1 MLTMP
6 VTTISKVEPFS
17 CPASP
22 APSLT
27 DQVQASTSSTP
38 LAHPDSTHQPYTA
51 PFTEGEDIL
60 LHDQDGLIYFGIVVE
75 VDHELGQCLVRFG
88 DSTEKWANFFDLRRL
103 ETDETDP
110 ESTPLVKQE
119 SRPVTLIE
127 QFHQELSKELLD
139 PPWQEG
145 PDEEVEREIK
155 LPGHVIAARSKLN
168 YGWEDL
174 VWDESHQVNQT
185 DTYCY
190 CGQSGDWYKRMLQCQ
205 DCLQWF
211 HQECIRSLS
220 YQLMFG
226 DRFFKFTCTLCNG
239 KEEETIQRL
248 ELGVVDALHLVIL
261 NLILSKNQKFH
272 DIETSIIPL
281 IKKKLKYLSDNGTI
295 AHVKFSMITSD
306 HIIKILSN
314 NKTRF
319 KCGSETGQQSCFWG
333 LRRMVAPWL
342 PSKHLLYRPK
352 YCKVSSSIKRLK
364 ETLIQPNNKKGQ
376 FHGKKPQ
383 SRSLGL
389 NKPALKN
396 VMNVSKKSSLKRG
409 RPKDLTKDFS
419 YSDTTSFGTLDLL
432 IKPLKDFSGA
442 NNPFRLSSDSFKR
455 SGISSAPSSSSAPA
469 SSDPGAS
476 LKFLTTSEKESP
488 LSSSTPSQH
497 SSEECRKELLE
508 SVAERLKE
516 SSEGSRENTKDSTD
530 NESEDD
536 KERPA
541 VFKIPSLITSYF
553 APTAKTRIAGGN
565 AFGVKAR
572 RLTLNGDIAYLIN
585 WEPNTIFKP

>member
-1 MLTMP
+1 MFTLTH
-6 VTTISKVEPFS
+6 F
-17 CPASP
+17 
-22 APSLT
+22 
-27 DQVQASTSSTP
+27 
-38 LAHPDSTHQPYTA
+38 
-51 PFTEGEDIL
+51 
-60 LHDQDGLIYFGIVVE
+60 
-75 VDHELGQCLVRFG
+75 
-88 DSTEKWANFFDLRRL
+88 
-103 ETDETDP
+103 
-110 ESTPLVKQE
+110 
-119 SRPVTLIE
+119 
-127 QFHQELSKELLD
+127 
-139 PPWQEG
+139 
-145 PDEEVEREIK
+145 
-155 LPGHVIAARSKLN
+155 
-168 YGWEDL
+168 
-174 VWDESHQVNQT
+174 
-185 DTYCY
+185 
-190 CGQSGDWYKRMLQCQ
+190 
-205 DCLQWF
+205 
-211 HQECIRSLS
+211 
-220 YQLMFG
+220 
-226 DRFFKFTCTLCNG
+226 RFFKFTCTLCNG

-497 SSEECRKELLE
+497 SSEGIDNKFIIITDDHNGFSSECRKELLE

-585 WEPNTIFKP
+585 WEPNTMFDS

>member
-1 MLTMP
+1 MFTLTH
-6 VTTISKVEPFS
+6 F
-17 CPASP
+17 
-22 APSLT
+22 
-27 DQVQASTSSTP
+27 
-38 LAHPDSTHQPYTA
+38 
-51 PFTEGEDIL
+51 
-60 LHDQDGLIYFGIVVE
+60 
-75 VDHELGQCLVRFG
+75 
-88 DSTEKWANFFDLRRL
+88 
-103 ETDETDP
+103 
-110 ESTPLVKQE
+110 
-119 SRPVTLIE
+119 
-127 QFHQELSKELLD
+127 
-139 PPWQEG
+139 
-145 PDEEVEREIK
+145 
-155 LPGHVIAARSKLN
+155 
-168 YGWEDL
+168 
-174 VWDESHQVNQT
+174 
-185 DTYCY
+185 
-190 CGQSGDWYKRMLQCQ
+190 
-205 DCLQWF
+205 
-211 HQECIRSLS
+211 
-220 YQLMFG
+220 
-226 DRFFKFTCTLCNG
+226 RFFKFTCTLCNG

-281 IKKKLKYLSDNGTI
+281 IKKKLKYLSDNGTN
-295 AHVKFSMITSD
+295 AHVKLSMITSD

-314 NKTRF
+314 NKSRF

-342 PSKHLLYRPK
+342 PSKYLLYRPK

-383 SRSLGL
+383 SRSLSL
-389 NKPALKN
+389 SKPALKN
-396 VMNVSKKSSLKRG
+396 VMNVVSKKSSLKRG

-419 YSDTTSFGTLDLL
+419 DSDTTSFGTLDLL
-432 IKPLKDFSGA
+432 IKPPKDFSGA

-455 SGISSAPSSSSAPA
+455 SGSSSAPSSSSA

-476 LKFLTTSEKESP
+476 LMFLTPSEKESP
-488 LSSSTPSQH
+488 LSSSSPSQH
-497 SSEECRKELLE
+497 TSEGKKLNSSLLAFMTITISLSECRKELLE
-508 SVAERLKE
+508 SVAERLQE
-516 SSEGSRENTKDSTD
+516 SSEGSHENAKDSTET
-530 NESEDD
+530 ESEDD

-585 WEPNTIFKP
+585 WEPNTMFDS